1 MSVKKSILKI
11 TGNINKLMK
20 YMNLGNKSS
29 LEFETCLPK
38 LQKYIHKI
46 KTVLDSLIQLT
57 NDPISYRTFQIFM
70 RNKIFES
77 FKLVNSI

>member
-57 NDPISYRTFQIFM
+57 NDPNKLQNISDIYAQQDFRVI
-70 RNKIFES
+70 
-77 FKLVNSI
+77 

>member
-1 MSVKKSILKI
+1 
-11 TGNINKLMK
+11 
-20 YMNLGNKSS
+20 MNLGNKSS

-57 NDPISYRTFQIFM
+57 NDPNKLQNISDIYAQQDFRVI
-70 RNKIFES
+70 
-77 FKLVNSI
+77 

>member
-1 MSVKKSILKI
+1 
-11 TGNINKLMK
+11 MK

-57 NDPISYRTFQIFM
+57 NDPDKLQNISDICAQQDFRVI
-70 RNKIFES
+70 
-77 FKLVNSI
+77 

>member
-57 NDPISYRTFQIFM
+57 NDPDKLQNISDIYAQQDFWVI
-70 RNKIFES
+70 
-77 FKLVNSI
+77 